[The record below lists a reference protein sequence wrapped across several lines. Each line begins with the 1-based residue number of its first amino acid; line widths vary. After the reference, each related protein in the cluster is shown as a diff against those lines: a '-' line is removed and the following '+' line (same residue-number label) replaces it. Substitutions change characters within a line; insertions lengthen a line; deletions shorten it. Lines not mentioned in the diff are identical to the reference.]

1 MMKSLKELNIK
12 GLVFAFI
19 VSFFIWIYSSLN
31 SEYVTFVKVPLLI
44 EVPSKWSLA
53 GRIPDR
59 IEIQILATGWQILN
73 LSFFPKSTS
82 CLVQISEEAIE
93 QDKKILIT
101 KDDFQKGLILS
112 ASAKVLDIRPA
123 SVMVD
128 VGTISERVVPIIF
141 SGEIYPRENFVVI
154 GKPILQPD
162 AVIIRGRSEILENIF
177 EWKTKPIVFN
187 DVFHSFKTEI
197 QLLDT
202 LHSLISLA
210 RDRVNLIVDVDL
222 IAEEEIID
230 IPVKVE
236 DENLP
241 IGHKIEPKLITI
253 VVRSGVNRLSELDLS
268 SLEAKVKYND
278 LINDTLGILI
288 PQVKLPYGVEL
299 LQMDPPYLYHWRTQK
314 VSG

>member
-128 VGTISERVVPIIF
+128 VGTISERVVPITF